1 MSTSNLWWHVK
12 TCWREPVIEAASQTK
27 DVHAAWDVLAKV
39 MGVKDGSITA
49 AFERAGKE
57 RVTYSHRQHTKT
69 ESQSMIICLHV

>member
-1 MSTSNLWWHVK
+1 MADAMSTSNLWWHVK

-49 AFERAGKE
+49 AFREMHGFYP
-57 RVTYSHRQHTKT
+57 RVSHAFI
-69 ESQSMIICLHV
+69 S